1 MLSEREAFER
11 NPVAK
16 VWTGSK
22 SRASYLRRL
31 AIVFADELRL
41 KIVTELYM
49 REMSPSGFHAEF
61 GGGSVARVD
70 RHFKRLAEHGW
81 LRFVRS
87 ESGGRRRGG
96 KENFYRATELAVFDN
111 DTWSQVPYSIRVAFS
126 WRTFGQLAERVHEAL
141 RAGTFD
147 ARADSHLSWTPLL
160 LDQLGWDQV
169 LAAVDEL
176 FASLFEEQADAKLRI
191 FNSGE
196 TPMLATAAMA
206 LFESPP
212 RRRGRSSDQTGSAL
226 VEGRTSAMPFPL
238 RVSKVF
244 ADELCLEI
252 VAETNLREMSA
263 RQFHEDVGGASVE
276 GIRRRFK
283 MLEEIGW
290 LSKVGEKRGG
300 RRRGAVE
307 YFYRATGPAIFDNG
321 AWAEVPD
328 AVKATYSWR
337 TFEQL
342 SDQVRKAI
350 DAGTFEARTDNHL
363 SWSLLRLDQQGW
375 ERAAAA
381 VDGLFAFAF
390 DAQEDAKRRMAS
402 SGEAPITATLA
413 LAAFES
419 PKDSVKAP

>member
-1 MLSEREAFER
+1 MLSKHEAFER
-11 NPVAK
+11 NRVARAL
-16 VWTGSK
+16 TGNK

-31 AIVFADELRL
+31 AVVFADELRL

-49 REMSPSGFHAEF
+49 REMSASGFHAEF

-96 KENFYRATELAVFDN
+96 KEHFYRATELAVFDN
-111 DTWSQVPYSIRVAFS
+111 ETWSMVPYSIRVAFS

-141 RAGTFD
+141 QAGTFD

-160 LDQLGWDQV
+160 LDPLGWDEV
-169 LAAVDEL
+169 IAAVDEL
-176 FASLFEEQADAKLRI
+176 FESLFEEQADAKLRI
-191 FNSGE
+191 FKSGE
-196 TPMLATAAMA
+196 KPILATAAMA

-212 RRRGRSSDQTGSAL
+212 RRQGPNGMQAGSTL
-226 VEGRTSAMPFPL
+226 VEGTHSAMPFPL

-244 ADELCLEI
+244 ADDVSLEI

-276 GIRRRFK
+276 SIRRRFK
-283 MLEEIGW
+283 MLEETGW
-290 LSKVGEKRGG
+290 LSKVTEKRGG
-300 RRRGAVE
+300 KRRGAVE
-307 YFYRATGPAIFDNG
+307 YFYRATGPAIFDNV

-328 AVKATYSWR
+328 PVKATYSWR

-350 DAGTFEARTDNHL
+350 EAGTFEARTDNHL

-375 ERAAAA
+375 EKVAAA
-381 VDGLFAFAF
+381 VDSLFAFVFEAH
-390 DAQEDAKRRMAS
+390 ENAKLRMSS
-402 SGEAPITATLA
+402 SGEAPITTTLA

>member
-1 MLSEREAFER
+1 M
-11 NPVAK
+11 AK

-22 SRASYLRRL
+22 SRAPYLRRL
-31 AIVFADELRL
+31 AVVFADELRL

-61 GGGSVARVD
+61 GGGSVTRVD

-81 LRFVRS
+81 LRFIRS
-87 ESGGRRRGG
+87 ESGGHRRGS
-96 KENFYRATELAVFDN
+96 KEHFYRATELAVFN
-111 DTWSQVPYSIRVAFS
+111 NETWSQVPYSIRVAFS
-126 WRTFGQLAERVHEAL
+126 WRTFALLAERVHEAL
-141 RAGTFD
+141 REGTFD
-147 ARADSHLSWTPLL
+147 ARADSRLSWTPLL
-160 LDQLGWDQV
+160 LDQIGWDQV
-169 LAAVDEL
+169 IAAVDEL
-176 FASLFEEQADAKLRI
+176 FESLFEEQADAKLRI

-196 TPMLATAAMA
+196 KPILATAALA

-212 RRRGRSSDQTGSAL
+212 RPQGPDGARAGAVL
-226 VEGRTSAMPFPL
+226 VEGSSSAMPFPL

-244 ADELCLEI
+244 ADDVCLEI

-290 LSKVGEKRGG
+290 LSKVNEKRGG
-300 RRRGAVE
+300 KRRGAVE

-321 AWAEVPD
+321 SGAEVPNP
-328 AVKATYSWR
+328 VKTTHSWR

-350 DAGTFEARTDNHL
+350 EAGTFEARTDNHL

-375 ERAAAA
+375 ERVAAA
-381 VDGLFAFAF
+381 VDSLFAFAF
-390 DAQEDAKRRMAS
+390 EAQEDAKLRMS
-402 SGEAPITATLA
+402 RSGEQPITTTLA